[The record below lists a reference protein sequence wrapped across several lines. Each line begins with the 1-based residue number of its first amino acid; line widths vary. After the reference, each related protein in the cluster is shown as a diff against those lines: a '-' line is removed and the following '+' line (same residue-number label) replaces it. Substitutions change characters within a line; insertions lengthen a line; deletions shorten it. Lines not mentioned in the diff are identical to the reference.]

1 MEISSTHL
9 RYLYAIYEISQKVP
23 DVCSAS
29 VANRMRV
36 SKPSVT
42 RMINIL
48 MRKKLV
54 VKKLY
59 GKIYLTDKGFL
70 LARDFDC
77 KVCLLMERIPRM
89 DLGFTKEETR
99 TAACAMAA
107 TFLNKSLSAELDETK
122 I

>member
-1 MEISSTHL
+1 MKISSAHL

-29 VANRMRV
+29 VANRIRV

-42 RMINIL
+42 RMLNIL
-48 MRKKLV
+48 MKQQLV

-70 LARDFDC
+70 LARKFDC
-77 KVCLLMERIPRM
+77 KVRLLMERIPRM
-89 DLGFTKEETR
+89 GLELTKEEMY

-107 TFLNKSLSAELDETK
+107 TLINQNLNLEWNQ
-122 I
+122 